1 MEFKGSNFILFS
13 KSQCCTCIFS
23 SYYQEIKRYLSIS
36 FCFLKL
42 CCINASRLLLFCV
55 FIDGDFWGVN
65 TYSTLPLL
73 LWSHRRSRYT
83 VTFHSTNTLSVNQ
96 YWVSLVSQDC
106 RQRSL
111 ATLCLRVHINKRN
124 F

>member
-1 MEFKGSNFILFS
+1 MVWNLKLVILFYFR
-13 KSQCCTCIFS
+13 KANAVRVYFLHT
-23 SYYQEIKRYLSIS
+23 IKRYLSIS

-42 CCINASRLLLFCV
+42 CCINASILLLFCV

-65 TYSTLPLL
+65 TYSIPSPLL

-83 VTFHSTNTLSVNQ
+83 ACFHSTNTLSVNQ
-96 YWVSLVSQDC
+96 YWVSLVTQDC

-111 ATLCLRVHINKRN
+111 ATLCLRLDINKRN